1 MWWPASGRQRDPDQ
15 IQRKSSPPGPRS
27 VSPLAGPRSRPSGWP
42 PLTGDKVLRRGA
54 PKTDGVRP
62 LLPVSGHSAVLAG
75 TLTVR
80 DPQAFATLLARGVGR
95 HRAFGYG
102 MLLLSPPEA

>member
-1 MWWPASGRQRDPDQ
+1 MHGA
-15 IQRKSSPPGPRS
+15 
-27 VSPLAGPRSRPSGWP
+27 V
-42 PLTGDKVLRRGA
+42 RRGFGRKA
-54 PKTDGVRP
+54 CCM
-62 LLPVSGHSAVLAG
+62 PVSGHSAVLVG

-80 DPQAFATLLARGVGR
+80 DAQAFAALLARGVGR